1 MLKRSKSLGLGV
13 GGQVR
18 NRASA
23 VHSESQSQSH
33 RPSTKSMMAMPEKY
47 VKLAQTLPPKLLRFF
62 ARYPPPPG
70 SGLSSNTFTKSANTL
85 SAEFKAY
92 HDDSSTDHA
101 HAPSEAPNPFRS
113 QKHPVTGTW
122 HDPVYSL
129 RRQADL
135 VKLARTYGVEELL
148 PFTVKGTQE
157 RIRKREEQGL
167 RVKGTGVGQRVKG
180 KEWERTMKGRL
191 DRRKQA
197 MLEMPSMIQK
207 WKQVRLSLIPLS
219 IKPILR
225 NCRWDTVVDGRSG
238 QNENLQTAV
247 CLWLMDCSEVL

>member
-1 MLKRSKSLGLGV
+1 
-13 GGQVR
+13 
-18 NRASA
+18 
-23 VHSESQSQSH
+23 
-33 RPSTKSMMAMPEKY
+33 MAMPEKY
-47 VKLAQTLPPKLLRFF
+47 IKLAQTLPPKLLRFF

-70 SGLSSNTFTKSANTL
+70 SGLSSNTFTEPANTPL
-85 SAEFKAY
+85 STSSADFNAY
-92 HDDSSTDHA
+92 HDDYSTNHA
-101 HAPSEAPNPFRS
+101 HTPSEAPNPFRS

-135 VKLARTYGVEELL
+135 VKLARTHGVEELL

-180 KEWERTMKGRL
+180 KQWERTMKGRL

-207 WKQVRLSLIPLS
+207 WKQVRLSLISLP
-219 IKPILR
+219 IKLILR
-225 NCRWDTVVDGRSG
+225 NCSLDTVVDGQSG
-238 QNENLQTAV
+238 Q
-247 CLWLMDCSEVL
+247 SETFKQ